1 MYIIGTAG
9 ISKVPQIR
17 AFKPNNR
24 GLDSWSTEKNHKFL
38 VYWMQNK
45 RYLPFVWSERNPVI
59 IPPAIAP

>member
-24 GLDSWSTEKNHKFL
+24 GLDSWSTGKNHKFL
-38 VYWMQNK
+38 VYWMQN
-45 RYLPFVWSERNPVI
+45 
-59 IPPAIAP
+59 